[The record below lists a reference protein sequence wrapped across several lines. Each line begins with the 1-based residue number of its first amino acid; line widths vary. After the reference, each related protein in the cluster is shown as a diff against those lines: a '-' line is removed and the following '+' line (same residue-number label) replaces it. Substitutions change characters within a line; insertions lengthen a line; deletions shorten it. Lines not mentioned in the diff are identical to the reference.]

1 MASSTAHGRDLTLPF
16 PFPLSPFSPFPSL
29 THLSRF
35 RPRAFVFDLDGTL
48 VDNMS
53 MHAQSFIAFAAKYGL
68 PDLTLDLRRRID
80 GKRNSEIFPLLFE
93 REMTMDEVL
102 VYEEEKE
109 GAYRELS
116 RGRLE
121 PMRGAIALLD
131 LLSAKGV
138 PVAVATSAPA
148 KNVEH
153 TLRESGLAVRLPV
166 VARGDEV
173 VNGKPFPDVFLK
185 AAEKLGVPPEEC
197 LAFEDAPIGVE
208 AAIRAGMR
216 CIAVSSTFTPEQFA
230 AHDPAPAAVVGD
242 YVEFLT
248 GPGRK
253 MI

>member
-1 MASSTAHGRDLTLPF
+1 M
-16 PFPLSPFSPFPSL
+16 
-29 THLSRF
+29 
-35 RPRAFVFDLDGTL
+35 FDLDGTL

-53 MHAQSFIAFAAKYGL
+53 MHAESFIAFAAKYDL

-93 REMTMDEVL
+93 REMTMEEVL

-116 RGRLE
+116 RGRLA
-121 PMRGAIALLD
+121 PMRGVIELLD
-131 LLSAKGV
+131 RLAEHGV
-138 PVAVATSAPA
+138 AVAVATSAPA

-153 TLRESGLAVRLPV
+153 TLREIGLHARLQV

-173 VNGKPFPDVFLK
+173 VSGKPFPDVFLK
-185 AAEKLGVPPEEC
+185 AAEKLAIPPEAC

-230 AHDPAPAAVVGD
+230 AHTPAPEAVVAD
-242 YVEFLT
+242 YLEFLD
-248 GPGRK
+248 GPGRWLDVE
-253 MI
+253 